1 VRLRAPVV
9 VATGGGGEEG
19 EEEEE
24 VVPDAGTLHGL
35 SRGGPVPGEGKA
47 APEAGTQ
54 AGAQAGVRPRASG
67 RRAARRGVAAV
78 ARRRRRGGPPRVDAP
93 PRRHLREA
101 QQGIMRKAPPGNPQI
116 SIRHLLPT
124 IRVLILP
131 FRGGGLPC
139 PAIDS

>member
-1 VRLRAPVV
+1 MRLRAPVV

-54 AGAQAGVRPRASG
+54 AGAQAGVRPAPAAAEQLAAGG
-67 RRAARRGVAAV
+67 RRGSSPSPGRPSAGGRPAAPTPSRSSTRYYAESTPRKSANFDPPLVTYHTSTDFAV
-78 ARRRRRGGPPRVDAP
+78 SWWWPS
-93 PRRHLREA
+93 LS
-101 QQGIMRKAPPGNPQI
+101 GN
-116 SIRHLLPT
+116 
-124 IRVLILP
+124 
-131 FRGGGLPC
+131 
-139 PAIDS
+139 

>member
-1 VRLRAPVV
+1 MRLRAPVV

-101 QQGIMRKAPPGNPQI
+101 QQGIMRKAPPGTRKSANFDPPLVTYHT
-116 SIRHLLPT
+116 STDFAVSWWWPSLS
-124 IRVLILP
+124 
-131 FRGGGLPC
+131 GN
-139 PAIDS
+139 